1 MSFKVC
7 ACKSVHMMLDHRT
20 AGSLEDLFVPG
31 GVILFLEL
39 IQVDGDLIA
48 QGDEL
53 LVAFLLQRTQLL
65 VAQADGL
72 VYRREIVQNQEL
84 LQI

>member
-1 MSFKVC
+1 MI
-7 ACKSVHMMLDHRT
+7 LDYRT

-39 IQVDGDLIA
+39 VQVNGDLIA

-53 LVAFLLQRTQLL
+53 LVAFLLQGTQLL
-65 VAQADGL
+65 VAQANGL
-72 VYRREIVQNQEL
+72 VYRWEIVQNQEL
-84 LQI
+84 LQV